1 MWISSRC
8 LILFIATGLCRN
20 ALCRSTFPYTKD
32 YLLGSV
38 LTPRVARQCH
48 RHHAAIAGL
57 TLLTAAQISPYLKS
71 GAVSVVSY
79 ARALMRRVNQRNDV
93 VKAWRHIGVLSFRRE
108 NMSIL

>member
-1 MWISSRC
+1 MAAFLHRES
-8 LILFIATGLCRN
+8 LANAT
-20 ALCRSTFPYTKD
+20 ATI
-32 YLLGSV
+32 
-38 LTPRVARQCH
+38 
-48 RHHAAIAGL
+48 AAIAGL
-57 TLLTAAQISPYLKS
+57 ALLTAAQISPYLKS